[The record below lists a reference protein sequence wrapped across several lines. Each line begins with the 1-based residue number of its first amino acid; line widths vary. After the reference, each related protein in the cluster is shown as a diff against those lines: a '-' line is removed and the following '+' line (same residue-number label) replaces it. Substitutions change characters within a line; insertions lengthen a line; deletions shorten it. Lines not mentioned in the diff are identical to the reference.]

1 MSTKRATIGRTLTH
15 TPFRETASPETF
27 SSVFV
32 LNSGR
37 KATFRL
43 ETVAPGDVA
52 TKTYVRQET
61 NGRDQSALT
70 PESLRDITR
79 TLKFQQ
85 FFPAIG
91 VKSGDN
97 IEILDGSRRRAAAL
111 ICHTGLNILVT
122 DSSLTTEE
130 ARKLAKDIQTA
141 KEHNIREVGLRL
153 LALKNAGLNQ
163 KEIAVQEGL
172 SQAKVTRALQ
182 AAAISGELLALF
194 PVQSE
199 LTFSDYK
206 TLSAVE
212 ESLQKNDIALKTLL
226 ENMGIEVDRV
236 LANRELAEDEA
247 KNRIIKIIA
256 RESELLTSPASKDK
270 AVIASLWTFADK
282 DRFARKR
289 SRGRLFSYEF
299 NRLSKDVQDELD
311 KAIENVLKKH
321 LS

>member
-1 MSTKRATIGRTLTH
+1 MNNKRITIGRTLNH
-15 TPFRETASPETF
+15 SPLKENNSDDAYTA
-27 SSVFV
+27 VFV

-43 ETVAPGDVA
+43 EVVPAEEVEE
-52 TKTYVRQET
+52 KTYVRQET
-61 NGRDQSALT
+61 NGRDQSSLT

-91 VKSGDN
+91 VKDGEK

-111 ICHTGLNILVT
+111 ICRAGLTVLVT
-122 DSSLTTEE
+122 DTALKPEE
-130 ARKLAKDIQTA
+130 ARRLAKDIQTA

-153 LALKNAGLNQ
+153 LVLKDAGLNQ

-182 AAAISGELLALF
+182 AASVSSDLITLF

-206 TLSAVE
+206 LLSSIEENLHKVDVELKNLIETVTPDIHLTLADE
-212 ESLQKNDIALKTLL
+212 
-226 ENMGIEVDRV
+226 
-236 LANRELAEDEA
+236 ELAEDEV
-247 KNRIIKIIA
+247 KNRILKILLK
-256 RESELLTSPASKDK
+256 ESEILTKPGAKER
-270 AVIASLWTFADK
+270 AIVENLWNFSDK

-289 SRGRLFSYEF
+289 SKGRLFSYEF
-299 NRLSKDVQDELD
+299 NRLPKNVQDELD
-311 KAIENVLKKH
+311 IAIEAVLKRN
-321 LS
+321 LN

>member
-1 MSTKRATIGRTLTH
+1 MNTKRVTIGRTLTH
-15 TPFRETASPETF
+15 SPLREVQNEGVF

-43 ETVAPGDVA
+43 ETIPSEEVAE
-52 TKTYVRQET
+52 KTFVRQET

-91 VKSGDN
+91 VKDGDK

-111 ICHTGLNILVT
+111 ICHTGLNVLVT
-122 DSSLTTEE
+122 DVSLSTEE

-153 LALKNAGLNQ
+153 LALKNSGLNQ
-163 KEIAVQEGL
+163 KEIAALEGL

-182 AAAISGELLALF
+182 AASVAGDLISLF

-199 LTFSDYK
+199 ITFTDYK
-206 TLSAVE
+206 LLSTIEETLK
-212 ESLQKNDIALKTLL
+212 KNDVELKSLI
-226 ENMGIEVDRV
+226 ESVSSEVDLV
-236 LANRELAEDEA
+236 LSDDDLAEDEI

-256 RESELLTSPASKDK
+256 KESELLTSPASKDK
-270 AVIASLWTFADK
+270 ASVTSIWSFSDK

-289 SRGRLFSYEF
+289 SKGRLFSYEF
-299 NRLSKDVQDELD
+299 NRLPKEVQDELD
-311 KAIENVLKKH
+311 RAIEDVLKKH

>member
-1 MSTKRATIGRTLTH
+1 MSTKRVTIGRTLTH
-15 TPFRETASPETF
+15 SPFKESTDAETF
-27 SSVFV
+27 TSVFV
-32 LNSGR
+32 LSSGR
-37 KATFRL
+37 KATFRM
-43 ETVAPGDVA
+43 ETVAPADVA
-52 TKTYVRQET
+52 DKTFVRQET

-91 VKSGDN
+91 VKAGDR

-111 ICHTGLNILVT
+111 ICHTGLTVLVT
-122 DSSLTTEE
+122 EAALSAEE

-153 LALKNAGLNQ
+153 MALKEAGLNQ
-163 KEIAVQEGL
+163 KEIAEQEGL

-182 AAAISGELLALF
+182 AASVSAALLAFF

-206 TLSAVE
+206 TLCAVE
-212 ESLQKNDIALKTLL
+212 ESLLKNEIALQTLI
-226 ENMGIEVDRV
+226 ETISGEVDIV
-236 LANRELAEDEA
+236 LSEPELAEDEV
-247 KNRIIKIIA
+247 KNRIVRIIA
-256 RESELLTSPASKDK
+256 REGELLTSPGPKDK
-270 AVIASLWTFADK
+270 AVIASLWRFPDK

-289 SRGRLFSYEF
+289 TKGRLFSYEF
-299 NRLSKDVQDELD
+299 NRLPREVQDELD
-311 KAIENVLKKH
+311 RAIENVLKKH

>member
-1 MSTKRATIGRTLTH
+1 MNNKRITIGRTLNH
-15 TPFRETASPETF
+15 SPLKENNSDDVYTA
-27 SSVFV
+27 VFV

-43 ETVAPGDVA
+43 EVVPAEEVEE
-52 TKTYVRQET
+52 KTYVRQET
-61 NGRDQSALT
+61 NGRDQTSLT

-91 VKSGDN
+91 VKDGEK

-111 ICHTGLNILVT
+111 ICRAGLTVLVT
-122 DSSLTTEE
+122 DTALKSEE
-130 ARKLAKDIQTA
+130 ARRLAKDIQTA

-153 LALKNAGLNQ
+153 LVLKDAGLNQ

-182 AAAISGELLALF
+182 AASVSSDLITLF

-206 TLSAVE
+206 LLSSIEENLHKVDVELKNLIETVTPDIHLTLADE
-212 ESLQKNDIALKTLL
+212 
-226 ENMGIEVDRV
+226 
-236 LANRELAEDEA
+236 ELAEDEV
-247 KNRIIKIIA
+247 KNRILKILLK
-256 RESELLTSPASKDK
+256 ESEILTKPGAKER
-270 AVIASLWTFADK
+270 AIVENLWNFSDK

-289 SRGRLFSYEF
+289 SKGRLFSYEF
-299 NRLSKDVQDELD
+299 NRLPKNVQDELD
-311 KAIENVLKKH
+311 IAIEAVLKRN
-321 LS
+321 LN

>member
-1 MSTKRATIGRTLTH
+1 MSNKRVTIGRTLTH
-15 TPFRETASPETF
+15 SPLKEAPEAETF

-37 KATFRL
+37 KATFRF
-43 ETVAPGDVA
+43 ERVEPADVA
-52 TKTYVRQET
+52 EKTFVRQET

-79 TLKFQQ
+79 TLKFHQ

-91 VKSGDN
+91 VKAGDK

-111 ICHTGLNILVT
+111 LCRAGLNILVT
-122 DSSLTTEE
+122 DSSLTMEE

-141 KEHNIREVGLRL
+141 KEHNIREIGLRL
-153 LALKNAGLNQ
+153 QALKDSGMNQ
-163 KEIAVQEGL
+163 KDIAAQEGL

-182 AAAISGELLALF
+182 AAAVSVELISLF

-199 LTFSDYK
+199 LTFTDYK
-206 TLSAVE
+206 LLSSVEANLRKNEIECSTLIDNISGE
-212 ESLQKNDIALKTLL
+212 IDL
-226 ENMGIEVDRV
+226 V
-236 LANRELAEDEA
+236 LSDDDLAEDEI
-247 KNRIIKIIA
+247 KNRIIKIVTK
-256 RESELLTSPASKDK
+256 ESDILISPERKDK
-270 AVIASLWTFADK
+270 VQVQSLWNFTDK

-289 SRGRLFSYEF
+289 SKGRLFSYEF
-299 NRLSKDVQDELD
+299 NRLPREVQDKLD
-311 KAIENVLKKH
+311 EAIESVLKNH